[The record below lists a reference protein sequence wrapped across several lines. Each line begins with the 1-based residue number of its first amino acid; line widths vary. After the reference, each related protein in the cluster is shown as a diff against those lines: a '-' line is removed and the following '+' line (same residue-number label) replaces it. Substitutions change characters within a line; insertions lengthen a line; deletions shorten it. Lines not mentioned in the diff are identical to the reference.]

1 MSARRYV
8 YMLRK
13 VLVVDDEASIVELIR
28 FNLEKEGYEVVEA
41 YDGVEALRVVR
52 AESPDLIILDLM
64 LPGIDGIEV
73 CQAVRRESSVPI
85 IMLTAKGEE
94 FDKVLGL
101 SVGADDY
108 VTKPFSIR
116 ELVARVKA
124 VLRRQ
129 NMNLECEGE
138 PTCARIRTGDLVI
151 DPDTYQVQVRGKS
164 MDFTPK
170 EFELLYLL
178 ASNSGRVLTREL
190 ILEKVWGY
198 AYPGST
204 RTVDVHIR
212 RLRQKIEEDDSNPV
226 YIQTVHGV
234 GYRFQHVCEKP

>member
-1 MSARRYV
+1 
-8 YMLRK
+8 MLRK

>member
-1 MSARRYV
+1 MPARRYV

>member
-1 MSARRYV
+1 
-8 YMLRK
+8 MLRK

-234 GYRFQHVCEKP
+234 GYRFQHVHEKP

>member
-1 MSARRYV
+1 
-8 YMLRK
+8 MLRK

-178 ASNSGRVLTREL
+178 ASNSGKVLTREL
-190 ILEKVWGY
+190 ILQKVWGY

-234 GYRFQHVCEKP
+234 GYRFQHVHEKP

>member
-1 MSARRYV
+1 
-8 YMLRK
+8 MLRK

-28 FNLEKEGYEVVEA
+28 FNLEKEGYEVAEA

-85 IMLTAKGEE
+85 IMLTAKDEE

-124 VLRRQ
+124 ALRRQ

-138 PTCARIRTGDLVI
+138 PACARIRTGYLVI

-164 MDFTPK
+164 VDFTPK

-178 ASNSGRVLTREL
+178 ASNSGKVLTREL
-190 ILEKVWGY
+190 ILQKVWGY

-234 GYRFQHVCEKP
+234 GYRFRHVHEKP

>member
-178 ASNSGRVLTREL
+178 ASNSGKVLTREL
-190 ILEKVWGY
+190 ILQKVWGY

-234 GYRFQHVCEKP
+234 GYRFQHVHEKP